1 MTPFAVYWLAEEIHL
16 SGILAVVAAGI
27 VHSILY
33 DQLRL
38 TSSRV
43 QNATTTL
50 WSIIA
55 SLLNGFVFVL
65 LGVMLP
71 EVVSQTLA
79 ATILKLALLGL
90 GLYLALG
97 LIRYLWARFKLVD
110 MHSDNINRDS
120 LLLALGGVHGTITLA
135 MAFSIP
141 VLTESAQLATRNQLI
156 LLAAIVILI
165 SLTVGTL
172 AFPRL
177 LPAKTKNYTNDE
189 FQDQLIHTV
198 QYAIDEL
205 SESPDHKKEQ
215 ALVIDQLSSQ
225 MTLTFKINRNVYD
238 RLASQARGVEMQTLA
253 ELRENGVV
261 TAKEEQV
268 YDRMIGR
275 DALMHSQHGLFAF
288 LRIWHYRLKWKRL
301 SHKLHKHHPQTFNE
315 MQKLYSNKALQD
327 KSKAVRQ
334 QYFDRLESIFSMT
347 MTDVNE
353 FLDEVQTPDNVHE
366 VAMVRRMYLNRQQT
380 LDRFHSRGEM
390 DTNIL
395 RTLAIKAFQDEHS
408 YVQQQA
414 AAGVISGE
422 LANALNE
429 HISNDQLVCI
439 QSFED

>member
-1 MTPFAVYWLAEEIHL
+1 
-16 SGILAVVAAGI
+16 
-27 VHSILY
+27 
-33 DQLRL
+33 
-38 TSSRV
+38 
-43 QNATTTL
+43 
-50 WSIIA
+50 
-55 SLLNGFVFVL
+55 
-65 LGVMLP
+65 
-71 EVVSQTLA
+71 
-79 ATILKLALLGL
+79 
-90 GLYLALG
+90 
-97 LIRYLWARFKLVD
+97 
-110 MHSDNINRDS
+110 
-120 LLLALGGVHGTITLA
+120 
-135 MAFSIP
+135 
-141 VLTESAQLATRNQLI
+141 
-156 LLAAIVILI
+156 
-165 SLTVGTL
+165 
-172 AFPRL
+172 
-177 LPAKTKNYTNDE
+177 
-189 FQDQLIHTV
+189 
-198 QYAIDEL
+198 
-205 SESPDHKKEQ
+205 
-215 ALVIDQLSSQ
+215 

-268 YDRMIGR
+268 YNRMIGR

-288 LRIWHYRLKWKRL
+288 LRIWHYRFKWKRL
-301 SHKLHKHHPQTFNE
+301 SHKLHKHHPQTFAQL
-315 MQKLYSNKALQD
+315 QKIHDDKTLQD

-334 QYFDRLESIFSMT
+334 QYFDRLESIFNMT

-390 DTNIL
+390 DINVL

-414 AAGVISGE
+414 AAGVISSD

>member
-1 MTPFAVYWLAEEIHL
+1 
-16 SGILAVVAAGI
+16 
-27 VHSILY
+27 
-33 DQLRL
+33 
-38 TSSRV
+38 
-43 QNATTTL
+43 
-50 WSIIA
+50 
-55 SLLNGFVFVL
+55 
-65 LGVMLP
+65 
-71 EVVSQTLA
+71 
-79 ATILKLALLGL
+79 
-90 GLYLALG
+90 
-97 LIRYLWARFKLVD
+97 D
-110 MHSDNINRDS
+110 MHSTNPKRDG
-120 LLLALGGVHGTITLA
+120 LLLALGGIHGTITLA

-205 SESPDHKKEQ
+205 SQSPENKKEQ
-215 ALVIDQLSSQ
+215 ALLIDQLSSQ

-268 YDRMIGR
+268 YNRMIGR